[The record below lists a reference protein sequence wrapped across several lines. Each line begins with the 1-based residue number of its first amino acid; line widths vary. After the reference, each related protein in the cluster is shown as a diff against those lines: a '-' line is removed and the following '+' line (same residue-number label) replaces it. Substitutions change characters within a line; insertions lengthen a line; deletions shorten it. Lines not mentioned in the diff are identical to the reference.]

1 MVANP
6 LLLQSIA
13 ALGATALAL
22 GIVALALLGMWRAI
36 SDERPLLLSRLL
48 AFEGIDMAERL
59 GDTDAR
65 QFALAARKCMFCAER
80 ERCESWIA
88 RKQPGGYESFC
99 PNTGYI
105 ERMKLVR
112 I

>member
-1 MVANP
+1 MAANP
-6 LLLQSIA
+6 ILLQSIA
-13 ALGATALAL
+13 VLGATALAL
-22 GIVALALLGMWRAI
+22 GIVALALLGMWRAMA
-36 SDERPLLLSRLL
+36 DERPLFLSELL
-48 AFEGIDMAERL
+48 AFEGIDMAERIR
-59 GDTDAR
+59 GTGAR
-65 QFALAARKCMFCAER
+65 QFALAARKCMQCAER

-88 RKQPGGYESFC
+88 RKLPGGYESFC